1 MSYTRIIPRDL
12 FNEANLLKCYGKL
25 FINLENTNSNYYL
38 DHDLEQFD
46 IHQFIDDGSLWI
58 KNVTLKHKFTQKPV
72 KLFRPLNSRLEW
84 PLVAVSNDN
93 EEIYVFNEDGNFSED
108 MIKLLKD

>member
-58 KNVTLKHKFTQKPV
+58 KNVTLKNKFTQKPV

-84 PLVAVSNDN
+84 SLIAVNKDN
-93 EEIYVFNEDGNFSED
+93 EEIYVFNEDGEFSDE
-108 MIKLLKD
+108 MNELLKE